1 MLGRTAFAFFDDCSS
16 NRKGLS
22 FGQLRQGFLCAIFFR
37 LCILHFGTVSVLQC
51 FPSGVLHRFSFGGK
65 LHTGTVGNH
74 NGFRIDVGL
83 GYGAQQTQGHQ
94 LQHRFFSRRKGRKV
108 CILEISGRDYCVVV
122 SYFLIVDDRLR
133 ITGNGDPFAKRH
145 SIGNQIHQHRQAVC
159 HITGQIAAVS
169 TGIGAELLFI
179 QALQIVQ
186 GLLGCKSKQAV
197 GISLQSSQV
206 IEGRRLFGLFLV
218 LHLFDRDSCTLAD
231 FFQLLSSSLIRHALP
246 GYGKTRQLQ
255 RHGIKG
261 NRLKGFDLSFSLDNE
276 CQRWGHNAP
285 DVECAM
291 IQHGKKP
298 CGIDPHQPVG
308 LGTAEGSITKSVIV
322 RTGAQVCKALPYGGV
337 LHRRNPE
344 PFHRLL
350 TACQLIDAAEDQL
363 ALASG
368 ITGIYHLRHIRG
380 IHQLFENI
388 KLLFLILSHHH
399 LPMLRQNRQVIIS
412 PLGVLGVIAVCI
424 RKTGQMAHAPAD
436 TPAVA
441 FQIPVLT
448 GSCTDHRRQ
457 TLGNRWFFSNHQFIL
472 SHDASSSP

>member
-1 MLGRTAFAFFDDCSS
+1 M
-16 NRKGLS
+16 
-22 FGQLRQGFLCAIFFR
+22 
-37 LCILHFGTVSVLQC
+37 
-51 FPSGVLHRFSFGGK
+51 
-65 LHTGTVGNH
+65 
-74 NGFRIDVGL
+74 GL

-122 SYFLIVDDRLR
+122 GYFLIVDDRLR

-206 IEGRRLFGLFLV
+206 IEGRRLFGLFLAF
-218 LHLFDRDSCTLAD
+218 HLFDCDICTLTG

-246 GYGKTRQLQ
+246 GYGKTGQLQ

-261 NRLKGFDLSFSLDNE
+261 NRLKGVDLSFSLDNE
-276 CQRWGHNAP
+276 CQRWGHHAP
-285 DVECAM
+285 DVEGAV

-308 LGTAEGSITKSVIV
+308 LGTAEGSIPKSVIV
-322 RTGAQVCKALPYGGV
+322 CTKA
-337 LHRRNPE
+337 
-344 PFHRLL
+344 
-350 TACQLIDAAEDQL
+350 
-363 ALASG
+363 
-368 ITGIYHLRHIRG
+368 
-380 IHQLFENI
+380 
-388 KLLFLILSHHH
+388 
-399 LPMLRQNRQVIIS
+399 
-412 PLGVLGVIAVCI
+412 
-424 RKTGQMAHAPAD
+424 
-436 TPAVA
+436 
-441 FQIPVLT
+441 
-448 GSCTDHRRQ
+448 
-457 TLGNRWFFSNHQFIL
+457 
-472 SHDASSSP
+472 

>member
-1 MLGRTAFAFFDDCSS
+1 M
-16 NRKGLS
+16 
-22 FGQLRQGFLCAIFFR
+22 
-37 LCILHFGTVSVLQC
+37 V
-51 FPSGVLHRFSFGGK
+51 
-65 LHTGTVGNH
+65 VG
-74 NGFRIDVGL
+74 
-83 GYGAQQTQGHQ
+83 
-94 LQHRFFSRRKGRKV
+94 
-108 CILEISGRDYCVVV
+108 
-122 SYFLIVDDRLR
+122 YFLIVDYRLR

-145 SIGNQIHQHRQAVC
+145 STGNQIHQHRQAVC
-159 HITGQIAAVS
+159 HITSQIAAVS

-186 GLLGCKSKQAV
+186 GLLGRKSKQTV
-197 GISLQSSQV
+197 GISLQGSQV
-206 IEGRRLFGLFLV
+206 IEGRRLFGLFLA
-218 LHLFDRDSCTLAD
+218 LHLFDCDICTLTG

-246 GYGKTRQLQ
+246 GYGKTGQLQ

-261 NRLKGFDLSFSLDNE
+261 NRLKGVDLSFSLDNE

-285 DVECAM
+285 DVECAVV
-291 IQHGKKP
+291 QHGKQP
-298 CGIDPHQPVG
+298 CGIDPHQPVR
-308 LGTAEGSITKSVIV
+308 LGTAEGSIPKFIIV

-350 TACQLIDAAEDQL
+350 ATCQLIDAAEDQL

-368 ITGIYHLRHIRG
+368 ITGIYHFRHIRG

-388 KLLFLILSHHH
+388 KLLLFIFAHHH
-399 LPMLRQNRQVIIS
+399 LPMLRQDRQVTIS

-441 FQIPVLT
+441 LQIPVLT

-457 TLGNRWFFSNHQFIL
+457 TLCNRWFFSNHQLHNLQPPIHSANYQTVFL
-472 SHDASSSP
+472 QCCVLRQV

>member
-1 MLGRTAFAFFDDCSS
+1 M
-16 NRKGLS
+16 
-22 FGQLRQGFLCAIFFR
+22 
-37 LCILHFGTVSVLQC
+37 V
-51 FPSGVLHRFSFGGK
+51 
-65 LHTGTVGNH
+65 VG
-74 NGFRIDVGL
+74 
-83 GYGAQQTQGHQ
+83 
-94 LQHRFFSRRKGRKV
+94 
-108 CILEISGRDYCVVV
+108 
-122 SYFLIVDDRLR
+122 YFLIIDDRMGV
-133 ITGNGDPFAKRH
+133 TGNGDLFAKRH
-145 SIGNQIHQHRQAVC
+145 SIGNQIDQHRQAVC

-206 IEGRRLFGLFLV
+206 IEGRRLFGLFLA
-218 LHLFDRDSCTLAD
+218 LHLFNCDSCTLTG
-231 FFQLLSSSLIRHALP
+231 FFQLLGSSLIRHALP
-246 GYGKTRQLQ
+246 GYSKTGQLQ

-261 NRLKGFDLSFSLDNE
+261 NRLKGVDLSFSLDNE
-276 CQRWGHNAP
+276 RQRWGHNAP
-285 DVECAM
+285 DVECAV

-308 LGTAEGSITKSVIV
+308 LGTAEGSIPKSVIV

-350 TACQLIDAAEDQL
+350 AACQLIDAAENQL

-368 ITGIYHLRHIRG
+368 ITGIYHLRHLRG

-388 KLLFLILSHHH
+388 KLLFLLLSHHH
-399 LPMLRQNRQVIIS
+399 LPMLRQDRQVIIS
-412 PLGVLGVIAVCI
+412 PLGVLGIITVCI
-424 RKTGQMAHAPAD
+424 RKTSQMAHAPAD
-436 TPAVA
+436 TPATA

-448 GSCTDHRRQ
+448 GSCADHRSQ
-457 TLGNRWFFSNHQFIL
+457 TLGNRWFFGNYQFIL
-472 SHDASSSP
+472 SHDGSSSP

>member
-1 MLGRTAFAFFDDCSS
+1 M
-16 NRKGLS
+16 
-22 FGQLRQGFLCAIFFR
+22 
-37 LCILHFGTVSVLQC
+37 V
-51 FPSGVLHRFSFGGK
+51 
-65 LHTGTVGNH
+65 VG
-74 NGFRIDVGL
+74 
-83 GYGAQQTQGHQ
+83 
-94 LQHRFFSRRKGRKV
+94 
-108 CILEISGRDYCVVV
+108 
-122 SYFLIVDDRLR
+122 YFLIVDDRLR

-159 HITGQIAAVS
+159 HIAGQIAAVS

-206 IEGRRLFGLFLV
+206 IEGRWLFGLFFT

-231 FFQLLSSSLIRHALP
+231 FFQLLGSGLIRHALP
-246 GYGKTRQLQ
+246 GYGKTGQLQ

-261 NRLKGFDLSFSLDNE
+261 NRLKGVDLSFSLDNE

-285 DVECAM
+285 DVECAV

-308 LGTAEGSITKSVIV
+308 LGTAEGSIPKSVIV
-322 RTGAQVCKALPYGGV
+322 RTGAQVCKALPYGEV

-350 TACQLIDAAEDQL
+350 AACQLIDTSEDQL

-368 ITGIYHLRHIRG
+368 IAGIYHFRHIRG
-380 IHQLFENI
+380 IH
-388 KLLFLILSHHH
+388 
-399 LPMLRQNRQVIIS
+399 
-412 PLGVLGVIAVCI
+412 
-424 RKTGQMAHAPAD
+424 
-436 TPAVA
+436 
-441 FQIPVLT
+441 
-448 GSCTDHRRQ
+448 
-457 TLGNRWFFSNHQFIL
+457 
-472 SHDASSSP
+472 

>member
-1 MLGRTAFAFFDDCSS
+1 MQGRTAFAFFDDCSN

-22 FGQLRQGFLCAIFFR
+22 FGQLRQGFLCALFFR
-37 LCILHFGTVSVLQC
+37 LCILHFGTVGVLQC

-65 LHTGTVGNH
+65 LPTGTRCNH
-74 NGFRIDVGL
+74 NGFRIDMGL
-83 GYGAQQTQGHQ
+83 GHGTQQTQGHQ

-122 SYFLIVDDRLR
+122 GYFLIVDDRLR
-133 ITGNGDPFAKRH
+133 ITGNGDSFAKRH

-186 GLLGCKSKQAV
+186 GLLGRKSKQAV

-206 IEGRRLFGLFLV
+206 IKGRWLFELFLT
-218 LHLFDRDSCTLAD
+218 LHLFDCDSCILAS
-231 FFQLLSSSLIRHALP
+231 FFQLLCACSVTYALP
-246 GYGKTRQLQ
+246 GYGKTGQLQ
-255 RHGIKG
+255 RHGIKR
-261 NRLKGFDLSFSLDNE
+261 NRLKGVDLSFSLDNE
-276 CQRWGHNAP
+276 RQGWGHHAP
-285 DVECAM
+285 DVEGAVV
-291 IQHGKKP
+291 QHGKQP

-308 LGTAEGSITKSVIV
+308 LSAAKSSIPKPVIV
-322 RTGAQVCKALPYGGV
+322 RTGAQVCKAFPYGGV

-344 PFHRLL
+344 AFHGLL
-350 TACQLIDAAEDQL
+350 AACQLVDAAEDQL

-368 ITGIYHLRHIRG
+368 IAGIYYLRHIRG
-380 IHQLFENI
+380 VHQLFENI

-412 PLGVLGVIAVCI
+412 PLGVLGVIAVCV
-424 RKTGQMAHAPAD
+424 RKTGQMAHTPAD

-441 FQIPVLT
+441 LQIPVLT

-457 TLGNRWFFSNHQFIL
+457 TLGN
-472 SHDASSSP
+472 

>member
-1 MLGRTAFAFFDDCSS
+1 M
-16 NRKGLS
+16 
-22 FGQLRQGFLCAIFFR
+22 
-37 LCILHFGTVSVLQC
+37 
-51 FPSGVLHRFSFGGK
+51 
-65 LHTGTVGNH
+65 
-74 NGFRIDVGL
+74 GL
-83 GYGAQQTQGHQ
+83 GYGAHQTQGHQ

-122 SYFLIVDDRLR
+122 GYFLIVDYRLR
-133 ITGNGDPFAKRH
+133 ITGNGDSFAKRH

-159 HITGQIAAVS
+159 HIASQIAAVS

-206 IEGRRLFGLFLV
+206 IEGRRLFGLFLA
-218 LHLFDRDSCTLAD
+218 LHLFDCDICTLTG

-246 GYGKTRQLQ
+246 GYGKTGQLQ

-261 NRLKGFDLSFSLDNE
+261 NRLKGVDLSFSLNNKR
-276 CQRWGHNAP
+276 QRRGHHAP
-285 DVECAM
+285 DVEGSV

-298 CGIDPHQPVG
+298 CRIDPHQPVG
-308 LGTAEGSITKSVIV
+308 LGTAEGSIPKSVII
-322 RTGAQVCKALPYGGV
+322 RTGAQVCKAFPYGRV

-350 TACQLIDAAEDQL
+350 ATCQLIDAAEDQL

-368 ITGIYHLRHIRG
+368 IAGIYHLRHIRG

-388 KLLFLILSHHH
+388 KLLFLILSHYH

-412 PLGVLGVIAVCI
+412 PLGILGVIAVCI
-424 RKTGQMAHAPAD
+424 RKTGQVAHAPAD

-441 FQIPVLT
+441 LQIPVLT
-448 GSCTDHRRQ
+448 DGCADHRRQ
-457 TLGNRWFFSNHQFIL
+457 TLGN
-472 SHDASSSP
+472 

>member
-1 MLGRTAFAFFDDCSS
+1 M
-16 NRKGLS
+16 
-22 FGQLRQGFLCAIFFR
+22 
-37 LCILHFGTVSVLQC
+37 V
-51 FPSGVLHRFSFGGK
+51 
-65 LHTGTVGNH
+65 VG
-74 NGFRIDVGL
+74 
-83 GYGAQQTQGHQ
+83 
-94 LQHRFFSRRKGRKV
+94 
-108 CILEISGRDYCVVV
+108 
-122 SYFLIVDDRLR
+122 YFLIVDDRLR

-159 HITGQIAAVS
+159 HITGQIVAVS

-206 IEGRRLFGLFLV
+206 IKGRRLFGLFLA
-218 LHLFDRDSCTLAD
+218 LHLFDCDSCTLTG
-231 FFQLLSSSLIRHALP
+231 FFQLLGSGLIRHALP
-246 GYGKTRQLQ
+246 GYGKTGQLQ

-261 NRLKGFDLSFSLDNE
+261 NRLKGVDLSFSLDNE
-276 CQRWGHNAP
+276 AQHWGHNAP
-285 DVECAM
+285 DVEGAVM
-291 IQHGKKP
+291 LRRRKKP

-308 LGTAEGSITKSVIV
+308 LGTAEGSIPKPVIV

-350 TACQLIDAAEDQL
+350 AACQLIDAAEDQL

-380 IHQLFENI
+380 VHQLFENI

-412 PLGVLGVIAVCI
+412 PLG
-424 RKTGQMAHAPAD
+424 
-436 TPAVA
+436 
-441 FQIPVLT
+441 
-448 GSCTDHRRQ
+448 
-457 TLGNRWFFSNHQFIL
+457 IL
-472 SHDASSSP
+472 AGDRCLHLQDRPDGPRTS